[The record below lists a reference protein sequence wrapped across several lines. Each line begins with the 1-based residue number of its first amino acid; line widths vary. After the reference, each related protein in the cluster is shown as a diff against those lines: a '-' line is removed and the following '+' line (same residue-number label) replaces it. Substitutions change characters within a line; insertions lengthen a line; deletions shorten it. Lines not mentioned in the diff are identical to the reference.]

1 MAKKDF
7 QTSIPQGN
15 VYIQSIEEVMPGSM
29 LPYAEFVIL
38 DRALPR
44 VEDGLKPVQ
53 RRILYTM
60 YEMGLTPDKPHKK
73 SARIVG
79 DCMGKYHPHGDSSVY
94 DAMVRMA
101 QPFNMRMTLV
111 NGHGN
116 FGSVDGDP
124 AAAMRY
130 TEARLEPL
138 AMELL
143 KDLEKETVPF
153 SFNFDDSLLEPDLL
167 PGHYPNLLVNGANGI
182 AVGLATNIP
191 THNLGEVIEG
201 CCAYID
207 KPSISLNE
215 MMKIIPGPDFSTGG
229 YIIANELKQAY
240 ETGKGK
246 IVLRAK
252 YAVEQG
258 DYGKKLIVISELPY
272 QTNKADL
279 LRKIM
284 LLKEDKKELLSGI
297 TDIVDESDR
306 TGMRAVIAVKKEA
319 DVDAILK
326 VLFKYT
332 DLECTFGINMVAIAG
347 GKPKQLG
354 LLEIIRHYVNY
365 QRQVVVRRCKYELKE
380 AEARCHILEGLIIG
394 VHNVDEV
401 VKIIKTSENTGD
413 ARQKLMARFSLS
425 EKQAQAI
432 LDLRLARLAKLEVT
446 KLEAEH
452 AELVKKIAELKRILE
467 NKDLQWQIVK
477 KEMREI
483 KAKYKSDRRTQIFE
497 SIEQIPV
504 RRADVKVF
512 IPNWTV
518 AITGADNL
526 KLMIRE
532 EFDSHYKKKLN
543 ATSNL
548 NVVFKQIVHCT
559 NEDIV
564 YCFTNLGNCV
574 KIDLNET
581 EPIDYRAAGVKME
594 SICDGAVKG
603 EYPVALFAVKGTP
616 EGELMFFTKQGAV
629 KRTEFAEFEV
639 GRKITQAFK
648 LKGGDEVLTVEKY
661 DDDEFST
668 MLFVTK
674 KAMCLSA
681 AKDDVPVQGKTAGGV
696 KGVGLNTGD
705 EVIFATQQ
713 NGEGEIIIV
722 TTLGGVKR
730 VISSLFETYN
740 RGAKGV
746 MIADIKGKGEV
757 LFANYVTMPYNLA
770 FYTAQRVMYEVDTED
785 IAIESRVFRGKPI
798 KGIENISK
806 VVAMKYKSEYDGGA
820 VQIKF

>member
-1 MAKKDF
+1 
-7 QTSIPQGN
+7 
-15 VYIQSIEEVMPGSM
+15 
-29 LPYAEFVIL
+29 
-38 DRALPR
+38 
-44 VEDGLKPVQ
+44 
-53 RRILYTM
+53 
-60 YEMGLTPDKPHKK
+60 
-73 SARIVG
+73 
-79 DCMGKYHPHGDSSVY
+79 
-94 DAMVRMA
+94 
-101 QPFNMRMTLV
+101 
-111 NGHGN
+111 
-116 FGSVDGDP
+116 
-124 AAAMRY
+124 MRY

-143 KDLEKETVPF
+143 KDIERETVPF

-207 KPSISLNE
+207 KPTISLNE

-229 YIIANELKQAY
+229 YIISNELKQAY

-246 IVLRAK
+246 ITLRAK

-258 DYGKKLIVISELPY
+258 DYGKKLIVITELPY

-306 TGMRAVIAVKKEA
+306 SGMRAVIAVKKEA
-319 DVDAILK
+319 DVDAILN

-354 LLEIIRHYVNY
+354 LLEIIRHYTNY
-365 QRQVVVRRCKYELKE
+365 QKQVVVRRCKFELKE

-401 VKIIKTSENTGD
+401 VRIIKTAENTGD
-413 ARQKLMARFSLS
+413 ARRKLMERFELS

-446 KLEAEH
+446 KLEDEH
-452 AELVKKIAELKRILE
+452 AALLKRIAELKRILE
-467 NKDLQWQIVK
+467 SKELQWKIVK
-477 KEMREI
+477 DEMREI
-483 KAKYKSDRRTQIFE
+483 KAKYKSDRRTQIFD
-497 SIEQIPV
+497 SVEQISV

-526 KLMIRE
+526 KCMIRE

-543 ATSNL
+543 ATANL
-548 NVVFKQIVHCT
+548 AVVYKQVVHCT
-559 NEDIV
+559 NEDTV

-581 EPIDYRAAGVKME
+581 EPLDYRAVGVKIE
-594 SICDGAVKG
+594 NICDGAEKK

-616 EGELMFFTKQGAV
+616 EGELIFFTKQGAV

-639 GRKITQAFK
+639 GRKLTQAFK
-648 LKGGDEVLTVEKY
+648 LKAGDELLTVEKY
-661 DDDEFST
+661 DPDEFST

-681 AKDDVPVQGKTAGGV
+681 AKDDVPVQGKSAGGV
-696 KGVGLNTGD
+696 KGVGLNADD

-713 NGEGEIIIV
+713 NGEGEIIVV
-722 TTLGGVKR
+722 TSLGGVKR

-746 MIADIKGKGEV
+746 MIADIKGKGEL

-770 FYTAQRVMYEVDTED
+770 IYTAQRVMFEVDSET
-785 IAIESRVFRGKPI
+785 IPIENRVFRGKPI
-798 KGIENISK
+798 KGIENIAK
-806 VVAMKYKSEYDGGA
+806 VVAMKYKSEYGGA